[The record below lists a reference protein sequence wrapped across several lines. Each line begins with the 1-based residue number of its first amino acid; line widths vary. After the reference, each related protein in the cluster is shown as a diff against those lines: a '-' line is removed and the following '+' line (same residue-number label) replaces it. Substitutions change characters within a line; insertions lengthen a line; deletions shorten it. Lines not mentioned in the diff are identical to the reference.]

1 MSDCEKLR
9 RQLADTAEKADMY
22 RRQLGGM
29 TKSRNIPKQ
38 RLGEVETERDA
49 LQELLL
55 KARSRIR
62 ELEWAAGSEGDAGS
76 REQ

>member
-1 MSDCEKLR
+1 MSEYDELR
-9 RQLADTAEKADMY
+9 RQLADMAEKADMY
-22 RRQLGGM
+22 KRQLGGM
-29 TKSRNIPKQ
+29 AKSRNILKQ